1 MRDDDLNNDNHSI
14 IAIIKKLLSLIIAA
28 LTGAL
33 ISQHFNKKK
42 NDKVYQSGFE
52 DGFEDASEIYN
63 EKLKDQTD
71 KFLSEKI
78 VLSDKIEEYE
88 KLIADYDK
96 YIDTLSDSTNPK
108 DKESL
113 CIFIDSKEK
122 LLALPKE
129 RRL

>member
-113 CIFIDSKEK
+113 RIFIDSKEK